1 MTCSSRVCPA
11 ATLQELFK
19 ELEKSLKLKP
29 FAQATLG
36 QQQEQSAEERAKEE
50 SEQWLRRVKDQLTEQ
65 IELIEVR
72 QHEAWELLRW
82 CFCSIFRLP
91 CTSIL
96 ADQAG

>member
-1 MTCSSRVCPA
+1 MPTGFLTVCSA

-19 ELEKSLKLKP
+19 DLEKSLKLKP

-72 QHEAWELLRW
+72 ELQAWEITETVFLLR
-82 CFCSIFRLP
+82 R
-91 CTSIL
+91 
-96 ADQAG
+96 

>member
-1 MTCSSRVCPA
+1 MTCASIICPA

-72 QHEAWELLRW
+72 KPEAWGLLRRYS
-82 CFCSIFRLP
+82 CSIF
-91 CTSIL
+91 
-96 ADQAG
+96 